1 MKTTMSKDV
10 PNITQ
15 TTINRSWSGEV
26 WKKSLPIY
34 NAILGL
40 DFLKE
45 LSQGTLGRD
54 AFARYIAQDEIYL
67 KNYYSQMYML
77 ADLMENLQDRNLF
90 LSFAQ
95 SGMEGE
101 KVLHEMLIGK
111 YSINTEVK
119 ASGVTAAYNAHICKG
134 IATGNPCIAL
144 ASVLPCMWIYNQ
156 VGIHIFHNSKLED
169 NPYKEWILE
178 YGQEKFTEG
187 VNKVLEMIDVW
198 ASKADGET
206 LEQMDCHY
214 LKAALYEYAFWDY
227 GYHGDSKS
235 YEYTESLDEWFLSR
249 G

>member
-1 MKTTMSKDV
+1 MTMKTTMSKDV

-26 WKKSLPIY
+26 WKKSLGIY

-101 KVLHEMLIGK
+101 KALHEMLIGK

-119 ASGVTAAYNAHICKG
+119 
-134 IATGNPCIAL
+134 
-144 ASVLPCMWIYNQ
+144 
-156 VGIHIFHNSKLED
+156 E
-169 NPYKEWILE
+169 
-178 YGQEKFTEG
+178 
-187 VNKVLEMIDVW
+187 
-198 ASKADGET
+198 
-206 LEQMDCHY
+206 
-214 LKAALYEYAFWDY
+214 
-227 GYHGDSKS
+227 
-235 YEYTESLDEWFLSR
+235 
-249 G
+249 

>member
-1 MKTTMSKDV
+1 MNDNTKKTDMYKWILLGFLWGAYFLHQGTR
-10 PNITQ
+10 Q
-15 TTINRSWSGEV
+15 
-26 WKKSLPIY
+26 IY

-45 LSQGTLGRD
+45 LSQGTLSND

-101 KVLHEMLIGK
+101 TALHEMLIGK

-119 ASGVTAAYNAHICKG
+119 ASEVTAAYNAHICKG
-134 IATGNPCIAL
+134 ISTGNPCIAL

-178 YGQEKFTEG
+178 YGNEEFSKG
-187 VNKVLEMIDVW
+187 VSQVLQMVDRW
-198 ASKADGET
+198 AADADDET
-206 LEQMDCHY
+206 RNLMDYYY

-227 GYHGDSKS
+227 GYHADVKS
-235 YEYTESLDEWFLSR
+235 YYYINTVEGWI
-249 G
+249 